1 MVRKDIELMAPA
13 GSYDSLM
20 AAIQAGADAVYF
32 GMEKLNM
39 RARSSFNFTLG
50 DLDKIIKIAR
60 DNRIKTYLTLNT
72 IIYGNELEQVRQ
84 ILSAAKKAGIS
95 AIIASDQFVISEARD
110 NGLEVHLSTQL
121 NISNIESLKFY
132 SSYADVVVLARE
144 LSLRQISEIVSQVRQ
159 QSVTGPSGNPVRIE
173 LFIHGALCM
182 AISGKCYMS
191 LHQYNKAANRGE
203 CLQACRR
210 SYVVK
215 EKETGKELEIDNE
228 FIMSPKDL
236 CTISYIDRI
245 LDAGIQVLKI
255 EGRARS
261 PEYVKTVTS
270 CYNEAIEAYL
280 NKEFSREKIAGWTE
294 RLSSVFNRGF
304 WDGYYLGQSMGEWS
318 RIYGSAATRRKIY
331 LARGIN
337 YFDRIR
343 VAEFLM
349 ESGSLRTG
357 DEILITGPTTGVIQ
371 IPVNEIRVDDK
382 RVEEALK
389 GEHFSI
395 RVDQVIRRSDRLYKL
410 VDADQVRK
418 Q

>member
-1 MVRKDIELMAPA
+1 
-13 GSYDSLM
+13 
-20 AAIQAGADAVYF
+20 
-32 GMEKLNM
+32 
-39 RARSSFNFTLG
+39 
-50 DLDKIIKIAR
+50 
-60 DNRIKTYLTLNT
+60 
-72 IIYGNELEQVRQ
+72 
-84 ILSAAKKAGIS
+84 
-95 AIIASDQFVISEARD
+95 
-110 NGLEVHLSTQL
+110 
-121 NISNIESLKFY
+121 
-132 SSYADVVVLARE
+132 
-144 LSLRQISEIVSQVRQ
+144 
-159 QSVTGPSGNPVRIE
+159 
-173 LFIHGALCM
+173 M

-210 SYVVK
+210 SYVVT

-228 FIMSPKDL
+228 FILSPKDL
-236 CTISYIDRI
+236 CTISYLDQV

-280 NKEFSREKIAGWTE
+280 NKEFSRDKITSWTE

-331 LARGIN
+331 LAKGIN

-349 ESGSLRTG
+349 ETGSLRTG
-357 DEILITGPTTGVIQ
+357 DEILIIGPTTGVVQ
-371 IPVNEIRVDDK
+371 MPVNEIRVNDK
-382 RVEEALK
+382 QVQLARK

-395 RVDQVIRRSDRLYKL
+395 PVEQVIRRSDRLYKL
-410 VDADQVRK
+410 VDESQVRK